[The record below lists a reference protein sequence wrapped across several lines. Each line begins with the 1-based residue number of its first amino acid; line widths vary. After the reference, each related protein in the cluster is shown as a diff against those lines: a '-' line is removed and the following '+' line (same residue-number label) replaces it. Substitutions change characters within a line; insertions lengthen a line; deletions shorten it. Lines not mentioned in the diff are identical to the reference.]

1 VRRLLLLVG
10 SIVFLDTMFFA
21 ALTPLLPDYAEQF
34 DLSKAGAGVLAA
46 AYPLGVL
53 VGGIPSG
60 LAAVRLGLKPTVV
73 GGLLLMAATTFAFGF
88 ADSVWVLDAARF
100 AQGIASSCAWAAG
113 LAWLL
118 ASAPGE
124 RRGELIGTALGVAI
138 VGALFGPVLGGVAST
153 VGTEAAFSA
162 VGLAAIGLAGW
173 AFVTDAPPRREGQ
186 SLRLLFQALRNVRIR
201 AAIWLVTLPALMF
214 GTLSVLA
221 PLRLSQLG
229 FGALAIGAVFLVSAG
244 FEAVLSPLVGR
255 LSDRRG
261 RRLPIVIALV
271 TSAAAT
277 AVLPWP
283 EAGIVLALVVVLSAM
298 SFGTFWA
305 PAMSLLTQTGETIGL
320 DHAFSFALVNLAWA
334 PGQAIGAAAGGGLA
348 RATSDAVPY
357 LLLCGTCVLTLVAVR
372 LSERRVAGRAATLRL

>member
-34 DLSKAGAGVLAA
+34 DLSKAGAGALAA

-53 VGGIPSG
+53 AGGIPSG

-88 ADSVWVLDAARF
+88 ADSIWVLDAARF
-100 AQGIASSCAWAAG
+100 AQGIASACAWAAG

-118 ASAPGE
+118 AAAPGE

-153 VGTEAAFSA
+153 VGTEASFSA

-283 EAGIVLALVVVLSAM
+283 EAGIILALVVVFSAM

-372 LSERRVAGRAATLRL
+372 MSERRVAGRAATLPP

>member
-88 ADSVWVLDAARF
+88 ADSVWMLDGARF
-100 AQGIASSCAWAAG
+100 AQGIASACAWAAG

-372 LSERRVAGRAATLRL
+372 LSERRVAGRAVTLPP